1 MFEYRFEHI
10 LSYTAKLGEREV
22 IGPVPEGLRVNV
34 HVTGGEV
41 TGPKISGKFRS
52 LSGDWVTIRRD
63 GIAILDVR
71 ATIET
76 SDGALVYLT
85 YSGTSDRG
93 EDGYERTLQGGQTAS
108 GTPVYISPRF
118 HASHPNYLW
127 LNRLHCVGVGRVFP
141 ERAEVSYDVYA
152 IRVIE

>member
-1 MFEYRFEHI
+1 M
-10 LSYTAKLGEREV
+10 
-22 IGPVPEGLRVNV
+22 
-34 HVTGGEV
+34 
-41 TGPKISGKFRS
+41 SGNLRS

-63 GIAILDVR
+63 GVAILDVR

-76 SDGALVYLT
+76 SDGALIYLA

-93 EDGYERTLQGGQTAS
+93 EDGYERTLQGGPISS

-141 ERAEVSYDVYA
+141 VRAEVSYVVYS
-152 IRVIE
+152 IRLVE